1 MSDKK
6 NVLEVENSAE
16 VVIAKA
22 KDFWVKYSKLV
33 LIAGTTL
40 IVLVGGFF
48 IYRNFFQKPKE
59 EKANDAMFKAEDYYR
74 LDSVRLALN
83 GDGQYLGF
91 LKIIDKYGG
100 TPAANLA
107 TFYAGSC
114 YLKLD
119 DNVNAIKYLKKFNTG
134 AKQIQQRAYKL
145 LGDAYA
151 DQGNAA
157 EALDYYK
164 KAARHFEKDDANSAE
179 ALFLAAYLAD
189 RILKNQKEAIE
200 LYKELKEKFPRT
212 AQGSEADIYLAQLG
226 VYNVN

>member
-6 NVLEVENSAE
+6 NVQEVENSGEA
-16 VVIAKA
+16 VIAKA
-22 KDFWVKYSKLV
+22 KDFWVKYSKLI
-33 LIAGTTL
+33 LITGTTL

-59 EKANDAMFKAEDYYR
+59 EKATDAMFKAEDYYR
-74 LDSVRLALN
+74 MDSVKLALN

-91 LKIIDKYGG
+91 LKIMDKFSG
-100 TPAANLA
+100 TDAANLA
-107 TFYAGSC
+107 RFYAGSC

-119 DNVNAIKYLKKFNTG
+119 DNVNAIKHLKKFSTD

-189 RILKNQKEAIE
+189 RVLKNQKEAID

-212 AQGSEADIYLAQLG
+212 QQGTEADTYLAQLG

>member
-1 MSDKK
+1 MSEKK
-6 NVLEVENSAE
+6 NVLEVENSGDA
-16 VVIAKA
+16 VIAKA
-22 KDFWVKYSKLV
+22 KDFWAKYSKLI

-48 IYRNFFQKPKE
+48 IYKDFFQNPKE
-59 EKANDAMFKAEDYYR
+59 AKAADAMFKAEDYYR
-74 LDSVRLALN
+74 QDSVKLALN
-83 GDGQYLGF
+83 GDGQYVGF
-91 LKIIDKYGG
+91 LKIIDKYSG
-100 TPAANLA
+100 TDAANLA
-107 TFYAGSC
+107 RFYAGSC

-119 DNVNAIKYLKKFNTG
+119 DNANAIKHLKKFSTD

-157 EALDYYK
+157 EAL
-164 KAARHFEKDDANSAE
+164 
-179 ALFLAAYLAD
+179 FLAAYLAD
-189 RILKNQKEAIE
+189 RVLKNPKEAID

-212 AQGSEADIYLAQLG
+212 QQGTEAEIYLAQLG